1 MLLSGSLGTIH
12 AWSLFVIPLEADLG
26 VGRGA
31 MSTVYSVALA
41 SLTVVVLVGHPL
53 FRHLPGAVITTIS
66 ALGAAGG
73 LLLAAEMSSLAGLV
87 LGYGIVFGG
96 ANGLGYAF
104 ALQRSAEATPDRRG
118 WALGLVNAAYALG
131 AATAAD
137 ALEAPIDAPGPGGG

>member
-1 MLLSGSLGTIH
+1 MPSGVRPLTGCVLLSGSLGTIH
-12 AWSLFVIPLEADLG
+12 AWSLFVIPLEADLS

-73 LLLAAEMSSLAGLV
+73 LLLAAEVSSLAQIFSRRSL
-87 LGYGIVFGG
+87 LFDIT
-96 ANGLGYAF
+96 AF
-104 ALQRSAEATPDRRG
+104 AASKIV
-118 WALGLVNAAYALG
+118 LV
-131 AATAAD
+131 
-137 ALEAPIDAPGPGGG
+137 ER